1 MALRRYAL
9 GKFDLEVDAYLY
21 DVSLDGGA
29 DEEVGDST
37 EGAGWYGLMRAPLV
51 DEARAKEYGLTDEE
65 ISFLQSKAG
74 AIIFEDTTGR
84 VTVEYYDTAEELE
97 NAWSD
102 VLADVEAQ
110 ETMDE

>member
-29 DEEVGDST
+29 DEEVGSST

-51 DEARAKEYGLTDEE
+51 HSEQRAKEYGLTDEE
-65 ISFLQSKAG
+65 VSFLQSKAG
-74 AIIFEDTTGR
+74 AILFEDTQGF

-97 NAWSD
+97 NAWAD
-102 VLADVEAQ
+102 VLAG
-110 ETMDE
+110 MDE